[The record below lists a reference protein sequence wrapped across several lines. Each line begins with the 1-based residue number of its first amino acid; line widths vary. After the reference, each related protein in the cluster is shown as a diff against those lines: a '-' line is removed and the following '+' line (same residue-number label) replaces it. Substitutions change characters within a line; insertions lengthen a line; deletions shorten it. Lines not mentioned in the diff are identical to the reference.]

1 MKAVFKILSILCI
14 AFIAACSDEVVI
26 DPVQEALNPTDGFS
40 EWSLEM
46 KLPDEPKTRAAAQGT
61 AGADGLYSFSREVNK
76 LWYALYYNDNY
87 IYDCTSTGAPTVE
100 KIGDKFSMTMKVSNN
115 WDPSKVKLFF
125 WAGNADDNVTLSD
138 ATSASNGININF
150 TQRCVSVDPK
160 YLNGNGS
167 IAEYDSFCG
176 YFQLSPTANVTNYE
190 PKFSLKRPF
199 AQIHILSDQY
209 KRDTYSGGIQVIP
222 GFGRNAASSSNMSS
236 DLVVPTTWFFD
247 ESKSL
252 SPTYKQGE
260 YIFAQSNYEFTN
272 DLGNSWPSKTTFNG
286 RDFHYLGCLLTF
298 APDGDG
304 VLKGSGASG
313 NTSVYGKLNLAIRA
327 NGQSVST
334 SSFTSVNMPSASV
347 KANNRYVVYNKY
359 VPPAYLE
366 ILSIEPATVGE
377 GGGEVTIKIRSTDS
391 PSCSSLASW
400 MSRVSEDRTGDVTT
414 LKIKVDANASVNNR
428 SHTLTF
434 SYGSLSANATINQSG
449 ATPYIQVISTE
460 PSTVLNN
467 GGNVVITIESS
478 SAPTYT
484 INSNWYSKVS
494 ETRTGD
500 TTTLTLNVTENT
512 GTDERK
518 AEIYFTNGGLTD
530 IAEFKQRGNNN
541 QIDYID
547 ILSINPSKVTASGG
561 DVVIKVQSNKQP
573 TYDGNDGWLT
583 IEGNPVNGGDIYTY
597 TFTAAANTSASRS
610 TTITFHNGSLSTNAT
625 VNQADGIPA
634 DYLSI
639 ESFSPTAVESAGGDV
654 VISVK
659 SNNEPTYVIADSSW
673 VSFKSKN
680 NTGDIYNYTFTAS
693 ENSSSSRSVKIT
705 FKNNTLSA
713 ETDINQKA
721 YVDPLGDYI
730 EWNFD
735 INTNS
740 TWTSGTSG
748 TYEYN

>member
-14 AFIAACSDEVVI
+14 AFIASCSDEVVI
-26 DPVQEALNPTDGFS
+26 DPVQEALNPSDGYS

-61 AGADGLYSFSREVNK
+61 AGSDGLYSFSREVNK

-87 IYDCTSTGAPTVE
+87 IYDCTSSGAPAVE
-100 KIGDKFSMTMKVSNN
+100 KLGDKFSMNVKISNN

-222 GFGRNAASSSNMSS
+222 GFGRNAATASNMSS

-252 SPTYKQGE
+252 SPTYRQGE

-298 APDGDG
+298 APDGEG

-313 NTSVYGKLNLAIRA
+313 NTSVYGRLNLAIRA
-327 NGQSVST
+327 NGQSVSS

-366 ILSIEPATVGE
+366 ILSIEPSTVGD

-414 LKIKVDANASVNNR
+414 LKIKVDANTSVNNR

-434 SYGSLSANATINQSG
+434 GCGSLSANATINQSG
-449 ATPYIQVISTE
+449 ATPYIRVISTE
-460 PSTVLNN
+460 PSTVPKN

-484 INSNWYSKVS
+484 INSTWYSKVS

-500 TTTLTLNVTENT
+500 TTKVTLNVTANT
-512 GTDERK
+512 GDQRS
-518 AEIYFTNGGLTD
+518 AEITFANGTLTD
-530 IAEFKQRGNNN
+530 KASFIQSQGTPPNPE
-541 QIDYID
+541 YY
-547 ILSINPSKVTASGG
+547 LSLLSVNPSTVAAAGG
-561 DVVIKVQSNKQP
+561 DVVIKVQSSNQP
-573 TYDGNDGWLT
+573 SYDGNDGWLT
-583 IEGNPVNGGDIYTY
+583 IKGDPVKGGDVYTY
-597 TFTAAANTSASRS
+597 TFTAAANTSAGRS
-610 TTITFHNGSLSTNAT
+610 TTVTFRNGSLSTNAT
-625 VNQADGIPA
+625 VNQSDGTPA

-639 ESFSPTAVESAGGDV
+639 ESVSPTTVGKEGGSVTVKVKSSSTPSYTIPSSDSWLTYSSQSSSGDV
-654 VISVK
+654 YTFVFNAAVNTSDARSSKIQFSNGPK
-659 SNNEPTYVIADSSW
+659 SSEASINQEDGNPVSQTFEFTIIADPSVGGSSDL
-673 VSFKSKN
+673 SF
-680 NTGDIYNYTFTAS
+680 
-693 ENSSSSRSVKIT
+693 
-705 FKNNTLSA
+705 
-713 ETDINQKA
+713 
-721 YVDPLGDYI
+721 
-730 EWNFD
+730 
-735 INTNS
+735 
-740 TWTSGTSG
+740 
-748 TYEYN
+748 